1 VPADRDNPF
10 ARAAR
15 AGRELLL
22 FGGVVADQPGQL
34 ALGPA
39 DALGQGDDC
48 AARARY
54 RRLFTALA
62 EEFELGSRPSG
73 DAWQAHLVERLL
85 ADENPFSRKCEMAGP
100 DGPGAETVA
109 AARCDLAALRRLYE
123 LDAAR
128 VRTALGDDL
137 PSWAGFRAL
146 AEPAHAAAEVELR
159 ARLAAEHDWARLVPA
174 LARYYAESGAGVLAR
189 HRAFRW
195 VGGERPIE
203 PVEAPDPV
211 RLSDLIGYDLERELV
226 ERNTAHFVAGH
237 AANNVLIYGDRGTGK
252 SSTVKALLNE
262 YAGRGLRLI
271 EVPKARLGDLT
282 RILPLLRGRR
292 ERFILFVDDLSFDD
306 HETHFKDLKAVLEGG
321 IESRPANVL
330 LYATSNRRHLVQ
342 ERFSD
347 RRGPTDEVH
356 FGDTAQE
363 KLSFSDRFGISVTFA
378 QPDQERYLQIVAGLA
393 AGRGLRVEAAELRRR
408 ALEWAAWQNGR
419 SGRTARQFVDFL
431 AGELGM
437 PPAEPG

>member
-1 VPADRDNPF
+1 ML
-10 ARAAR
+10 RAA
-15 AGRELLL
+15 
-22 FGGVVADQPGQL
+22 
-34 ALGPA
+34 LG
-39 DALGQGDDC
+39 
-48 AARARY
+48 
-54 RRLFTALA
+54 
-62 EEFELGSRPSG
+62 EE
-73 DAWQAHLVERLL
+73 
-85 ADENPFSRKCEMAGP
+85 
-100 DGPGAETVA
+100 
-109 AARCDLAALRRLYE
+109 
-123 LDAAR
+123 
-128 VRTALGDDL
+128 L
-137 PSWAGFRAL
+137 PSWAELCPLSVAERGAEEAALRKRL
-146 AEPAHAAAEVELR
+146 AEEA
-159 ARLAAEHDWARLVPA
+159 DWAGLVTS
-174 LARYYAESGAGVLAR
+174 LARYYAASGAGVLAR
-189 HRAFRW
+189 QRAFRW

-203 PVEAPDPV
+203 VVTAPDPI
-211 RLSDLIGYDLERELV
+211 RLSDLIGYDTERELV
-226 ERNTAHFVAGH
+226 VRNTAHFVAGH

-262 YAGRGLRLI
+262 YAPLGLRLV
-271 EVPKARLGDLT
+271 EVPKGRLGDLT
-282 RILPLLRGRR
+282 RILAVLRGRR

-306 HETHFKDLKAVLEGG
+306 HETHYKDLKAVLEGG

-363 KLSFSDRFGISVTFA
+363 KLSFSDRFGISVTFG

-393 AGRGLRVEAAELRRR
+393 AARGLSVEPSELRRR

-437 PPAEPG
+437 PPAEAS